1 MTKVLRES
9 QHPELVSLDA
19 AASQLGVSVKT
30 LRRLVDKGAVPS
42 YRFGTAIRVNV
53 AEVLQST
60 KRESTTC
67 QSSNE
72 AKRITSTSRYKTASD
87 CDALLKH
94 LIEKQRNNCMTS

>member
-1 MTKVLRES
+1 MKATRYTEEKIIGVLREAEAGAKTK
-9 QHPELVSLDA
+9 ELC
-19 AASQLGVSVKT
+19 
-30 LRRLVDKGAVPS
+30 RLVNKGAVPS

-53 AEVLQST
+53 AEVLHAT

-67 QSSNE
+67 QSINE
-72 AKRITSTSRYKTASD
+72 ARRTTSTSRYKTVSD